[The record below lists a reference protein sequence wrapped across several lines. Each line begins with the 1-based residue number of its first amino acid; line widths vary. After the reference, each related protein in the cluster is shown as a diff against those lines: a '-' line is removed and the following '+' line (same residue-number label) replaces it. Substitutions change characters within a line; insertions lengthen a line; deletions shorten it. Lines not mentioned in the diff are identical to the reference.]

1 MEEINI
7 GAGLMSIAFWGF
19 LAAVV
24 VGGMWY
30 SIREKEVQQET
41 LRRLIES
48 GQPIDETL
56 ADRFMAINRG
66 NDHLDRDLRVGG
78 MICLPISI
86 GLAVFGVILGTQ
98 YEEAL
103 MPLVGVGVLLAFVSI
118 GLLVAARVASPP
130 RQQSD

>member
-1 MEEINI
+1 MEEVNI

-56 ADRFMAINRG
+56 ADRFMSINRG
-66 NDHLDRDLRVGG
+66 ADHLDRDLKVGG
-78 MICLPISI
+78 MICLPIAV
-86 GLAVFGVILGTQ
+86 GLAIFGLILGSQ

-103 MPLVGVGVLLAFVSI
+103 MPLLGVAVLLVFVAV
-118 GLLVAARVASPP
+118 GLLMAARVASLPQEK
-130 RQQSD
+130 RD